1 MHIILKRWHVQ
12 LNMFSTHHCDHYCYP
27 IIDKE
32 INCCIYLASSFRITL
47 VTCCSFQ
54 KWSQSIHDE
63 WFQHCSTSIH
73 QHKTKLSCSLPSF
86 PIIISFPFKQHCQR
100 GNASLYSSMIKRTST
115 YALLCLCTLLPL
127 LACWQHVNTNIS
139 QMECFQHW
147 TITFSFGGISNRLT
161 FSLFRFPASC
171 YPYAKPVQTYSK
183 AGKRVGSVDDAEL
196 WLARAKCI
204 LLWTL

>member
-127 LACWQHVNTNIS
+127 LACWQHVNTKYLSNGVLSTLNYYLQFWRHFQSSHFFFIPIS
-139 QMECFQHW
+139 
-147 TITFSFGGISNRLT
+147 
-161 FSLFRFPASC
+161 
-171 YPYAKPVQTYSK
+171 
-183 AGKRVGSVDDAEL
+183 
-196 WLARAKCI
+196 CI
-204 LLWTL
+204 LLSLC

>member
-1 MHIILKRWHVQ
+1 
-12 LNMFSTHHCDHYCYP
+12 MFSTHHCDHYCYP

-86 PIIISFPFKQHCQR
+86 PTIISLSLQTTLPKRKCLTVFK
-100 GNASLYSSMIKRTST
+100 YDK
-115 YALLCLCTLLPL
+115 
-127 LACWQHVNTNIS
+127 TNINVCIAVFVHPTPPS
-139 QMECFQHW
+139 SLLTACKHKYLSNGVLSTLNYYLQFWRHFQSSHFFF
-147 TITFSFGGISNRLT
+147 IPIS
-161 FSLFRFPASC
+161 
-171 YPYAKPVQTYSK
+171 
-183 AGKRVGSVDDAEL
+183 
-196 WLARAKCI
+196 CI
-204 LLWTL
+204 LLSLC